1 MKGRPGAAGGAEG
14 RPAGC
19 PTEADGPYNGGTDC
33 PELLHTACPLP
44 RDGDEAAAA
53 GIGPTPEPLEQ
64 GFGPEADL
72 AAGPTPGTPVS
83 PVIRCTVED
92 GAEPKPEF
100 GTSPLAGNLVQD
112 GVRPANGPGV
122 VTGSGPTSGILVELG
137 PGLGPTQLILVEAA
151 QPPPPGFGLIGGG
164 PGILAPQI
172 MGPRR
177 RGRGLRNSFTI
188 LERSQALAS
197 PETRGLPIITW
208 GGGAY
213 GDPSGW
219 AEPGQGAQGD
229 PILRDESG
237 EDGDSTYQ
245 GAVPDQEACQDPTFG
260 AEAGREA
267 EGDLAE
273 SQAGREP
280 KGDPTDAQ
288 EDPCSGCDSGQG
300 RPVCRRLTYVI
311 KSRGEEKESRS
322 LREGESQGEVKQP
335 WPLEEAEG
343 QGEVVPRGEGEA
355 EAPPQADGPK
365 LTSFAEQ
372 KQLRE
377 RRPRWGPQAV
387 PRRSA
392 GSRPCPEWAQV
403 RRGLELKQEEIRARL
418 EAREARLGRRWQ
430 SLGRRAYCRLL
441 KLTGRGAEAEAQAQ
455 AQAQAKPEAWDNTL
469 AAAQAQLQ
477 ELGLQDGRS
486 EWAGRGRV
494 RGAEPAPEAGRVSG
508 DWAPGEAAT
517 ASHCRAEKNLSTAA
531 WKLLRSGGQES
542 ERPKVDSPDWLGP
555 STLDPSGDRSLR
567 TGQQETTPRQRRGEG
582 RRERLLT
589 RPRADGD
596 GGSVLPPA
604 EPTGLRLYKEPSSKS
619 NRLILHNALTHCCL
633 AGRVN
638 EVQRTQVIQELA
650 SCEHAQ
656 CLILFRDQ
664 HCQFRALYSLSG
676 DSLHIQ
682 RLWGI
687 GPRHIHTD
695 MIDRLYKYN
704 SDRKQFHPIPS
715 RIISPNVDALTI
727 HGHLWSARKKSA
739 LGSERR

>member
-1 MKGRPGAAGGAEG
+1 MEHGACELDFNTEEKFG
-14 RPAGC
+14 PA
-19 PTEADGPYNGGTDC
+19 EADGPYSGGTDC
-33 PELLHTACPLP
+33 PERLHTSCPLL
-44 RDGDEAAAA
+44 RDGVEAAAA
-53 GIGPTPEPLEQ
+53 PGIRPTPGSLLGQ
-64 GFGPEADL
+64 GARV
-72 AAGPTPGTPVS
+72 ASGPTPGTPAS
-83 PVIRCTVED
+83 PVIRRTVEE
-92 GAEPKPEF
+92 GVEPKPES
-100 GTSPLAGNLVQD
+100 GVGPPAED
-112 GVRPANGPGV
+112 GVRPVNGPGV
-122 VTGSGPTSGILVELG
+122 ATGSSSTLGILAGSG
-137 PGLGPTQLILVEAA
+137 PGLGPTQLILVEVAH
-151 QPPPPGFGLIGGG
+151 PPPPGFGLFDGG
-164 PGILAPQI
+164 PGIPAPQI

-188 LERSQALAS
+188 LERSQALACS
-197 PETRGLPIITW
+197 ESRGLPVINW
-208 GGGAY
+208 G
-213 GDPSGW
+213 GDPSDWVG
-219 AEPGQGAQGD
+219 PGQGAQGD
-229 PILRDESG
+229 PILGGESG
-237 EDGDSTYQ
+237 EEGP
-245 GAVPDQEACQDPTFG
+245 GAAPDQEACQHPTNG

-267 EGDLAE
+267 EGDLTE
-273 SQAGREP
+273 SQAGWEP
-280 KGDPTDAQ
+280 EGDPTDAQ
-288 EDPCSGCDSGQG
+288 EDPCSGSDSGQG

-311 KSRGEEKESRS
+311 KSRGEEKESQS
-322 LREGESQGEVKQP
+322 LREGESQGEEKQP
-335 WPLEEAEG
+335 WPLEEAEAKAE
-343 QGEVVPRGEGEA
+343 EVVPRGEGEA
-355 EAPPQADGPK
+355 EASPQADSPK

-441 KLTGRGAEAEAQAQ
+441 KLAGRGTEAEAQAR
-455 AQAQAKPEAWDNTL
+455 PESWDNSL

-486 EWAGRGRV
+486 EWAGTGRILGV
-494 RGAEPAPEAGRVSG
+494 EPAPEAGRVSG
-508 DWAPGEAAT
+508 DWAPQEAAT
-517 ASHCRAEKNLSTAA
+517 ASHSRAQRNLSTAA
-531 WKLLRSGGQES
+531 WKLLRSSGQES
-542 ERPKVDSPDWLGP
+542 GRPKVDPPDRLRP
-555 STLDPSGDRSLR
+555 SSLDPSGDRSLS
-567 TGQQETTPRQRRGEG
+567 TGQQEATPRQRCGES

-596 GGSVLPPA
+596 GDRSGGSVLLPA

-638 EVQRTQVIQELA
+638 EVQRTLVIQELA

-664 HCQFRALYSLSG
+664 HCQFRALYSLSS

-687 GPRHIHTD
+687 GPRHIHAD

-704 SDRKQFHPIPS
+704 SDRKQFRPIPS